1 MKKLHPMTKINIY
14 QALTQKPQH
23 RRKLYA
29 VHYYTI
35 ILLLTTH
42 FSEVQ

>member
-14 QALTQKPQH
+14 QVHTQMSQH

-42 FSEVQ
+42 SSEVP